1 MLAPATL
8 VEDSPN
14 DRQPSATRV
23 HMIPLLHRKKER
35 PHVDPIQSP
44 VYDLHKIWDRYLVK
58 NHIVSTI
65 PNYPKQSTNSYTNL
79 GFSLLINPFNQL
91 LNKLVTFD
99 GGEILYVK

>member
-1 MLAPATL
+1 MCI
-8 VEDSPN
+8 ED
-14 DRQPSATRV
+14 AALCITC
-23 HMIPLLHRKKER
+23 KKNWFG
-35 PHVDPIQSP
+35 IS
-44 VYDLHKIWDRYLVK
+44 IK